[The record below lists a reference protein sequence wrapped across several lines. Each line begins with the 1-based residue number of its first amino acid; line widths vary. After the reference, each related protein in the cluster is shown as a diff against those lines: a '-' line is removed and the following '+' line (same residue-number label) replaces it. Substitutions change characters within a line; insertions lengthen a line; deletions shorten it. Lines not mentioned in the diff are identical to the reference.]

1 MASETRRLYR
11 SKSDR
16 MIGGVCGGLGEYLS
30 MDPTV
35 VRILF
40 ILLALTPFNGLIAYL
55 LMLIIV
61 PQEPD

>member
-11 SKSDR
+11 SKSDH

>member
-1 MASETRRLYR
+1 
-11 SKSDR
+11 